1 MSSNEACSEFL
12 LTPEDWR
19 IIQQT
24 STFLEPFFNVTK
36 LCEGDNV
43 TLDTVLYYMDYLV
56 NHIETQHKTSD
67 KNSALFTA
75 TLNCWYVFDKYWAIV
90 DKMPAYVASI
100 LLHPSRRLSYLKKAW
115 KPAWWRP
122 SIELAR
128 SLYNDKYR
136 HQNTRSPSPEITST
150 TLQSLHDWE
159 AKMAIP
165 TPEDEF
171 DSFIKA
177 PRTPLV
183 KETALEWWQ
192 RSSQTSQYPDLS
204 RMAIDIL
211 SIHASSAD
219 SERSFSSSK
228 RTITSD
234 RACLGS
240 LTIEVNELLKSW
252 SISGLFD
259 ASIYDVS
266 MAIHEGDVASD
277 DEASEA
283 LNH

>member
-1 MSSNEACSEFL
+1 
-12 LTPEDWR
+12 
-19 IIQQT
+19 
-24 STFLEPFFNVTK
+24 
-36 LCEGDNV
+36 
-43 TLDTVLYYMDYLV
+43 
-56 NHIETQHKTSD
+56 
-67 KNSALFTA
+67 
-75 TLNCWYVFDKYWAIV
+75 
-90 DKMPAYVASI
+90 
-100 LLHPSRRLSYLKKAW
+100 
-115 KPAWWRP
+115 
-122 SIELAR
+122 
-128 SLYNDKYR
+128 
-136 HQNTRSPSPEITST
+136 
-150 TLQSLHDWE
+150 
-159 AKMAIP
+159 MAIP